1 MSFDISPSRSDLTSL
16 SMPLSRSM
24 HVAADG
30 ITSFFLWLSNA
41 PLHICTTS
49 PLSVPCRWTLRLPPR
64 LGCCKQR
71 CSEHWPCTTALQ
83 EPGPE
88 VVFLSHFAVG
98 TPRAGRGQC
107 IPRQPLSNPHTS
119 VSKSSMRALQA
130 PVPWLSTPLQLWPS
144 WRPPPGEGS
153 LLEEAL
159 SPLSW
164 RSSRAA
170 TAGEK
175 ERRPGVNRAQLCLC
189 HLDAYTCSIQRL

>member
-16 SMPLSRSM
+16 SMPLSGSIP
-24 HVAADG
+24 VAADG

-49 PLSVPCRWTLRLPPR
+49 PLSVPCRWPLRLPPR
-64 LGCCKQR
+64 LGCCEQR

-88 VVFLSHFAVG
+88 VVFLSHFAMG

-119 VSKSSMRALQA
+119 VSKSSMRASRRRSLA
-130 PVPWLSTPLQLWPS
+130 LHPASTVALLEAPS
-144 WRPPPGEGS
+144 WRGEPPGGGPLLP
-153 LLEEAL
+153 LLEKF
-159 SPLSW
+159 
-164 RSSRAA
+164 SS
-170 TAGEK
+170 
-175 ERRPGVNRAQLCLC
+175 C
-189 HLDAYTCSIQRL
+189 HCR

>member
-16 SMPLSRSM
+16 SMPLSGSIP
-24 HVAADG
+24 VAADG

-49 PLSVPCRWTLRLPPR
+49 PLSVPCRWPLRLPPR
-64 LGCCKQR
+64 LGCYEQR

-88 VVFLSHFAVG
+88 VVFLSHFAMG

-130 PVPWLSTPLQLWPS
+130 PFPGSPPRFNCGPPGGPLLERGAPWR
-144 WRPPPGEGS
+144 RPPPPSPGEV
-153 LLEEAL
+153 LEL
-159 SPLSW
+159 PLQVR
-164 RSSRAA
+164 RSV
-170 TAGEK
+170 E
-175 ERRPGVNRAQLCLC
+175 PG
-189 HLDAYTCSIQRL
+189 